1 MSFQDRCEAGTQLAR
16 RLASLVQERP
26 LVLGIPR
33 GGAVVAAEVA
43 RVLCVPLDLLAV
55 RRLATPEAPHAP
67 LGAIAE
73 QGEPYVAPGAARG
86 LGPRALARLVA
97 REQAMAAE
105 WGRDLRAG
113 RALTDPRGRMV
124 LLVDDGSAKASR
136 AAVAARLVR
145 ARGAERLVLALPVVA
160 PAAREALAAECDE
173 LVWIDSPP
181 DFLSVGYWYAR
192 CANPGDAE
200 LCGLLA
206 RCRAREAAMRFE
218 ERRLQERRLAGGA
231 AG

>member
-1 MSFQDRCEAGTQLAR
+1 MAR
-16 RLASLVQERP
+16 RLAGLAGERP
-26 LVLGIPR
+26 LVIGIPR

-43 RVLCVPLDLLAV
+43 RVLRVPLDLLAV
-55 RRLATPEAPHAP
+55 RRLATPEAPHVS

-73 QGEPYVAPGAARG
+73 EGEPYLAPGVGRG
-86 LGPRALARLVA
+86 PGARALARLVE
-97 REQAMAAE
+97 REQATAAE

-113 RALTDPRGRMV
+113 RALTDPEGKTV
-124 LLVDDGSAKASR
+124 LLVDDGSANAVR
-136 AAVAARLVR
+136 ATAAARLLR

-160 PAAREALAAECDE
+160 PAAREALEAECDE

-206 RCRAREAAMRFE
+206 RWRAREAALRFE
-218 ERRLQERRLAGGA
+218 EARLAGGQ